1 MMAFGCSVVQ
11 GEELK
16 SKPTVAKL
24 FAEYIN
30 EPLLNYGHPGSSNDQ
45 ILFTAGE
52 HIEAGHTILVGI
64 TEVSRVFWP
73 HHNEFSLKSYKQDQ
87 HDNKKG
93 MKDVLE
99 IWYKYCYHH
108 IPLEQYYL
116 KRYKHLEKYCR
127 ELGAKVY
134 FFTSLASQPSLFEKQ
149 HGGNWFTKISL
160 DNFCDDRELGRQPK
174 GHPSSE
180 AHKQYFEEM
189 IKEYKI

>member
-1 MMAFGCSVVQ
+1 MMAFGCSIVQ

-16 SKPTVAKL
+16 FKPTVAKL
-24 FAEYIN
+24 FAEYID
-30 EPLLNYGHPGSSNDQ
+30 EPLLNYAKPGASNDQ
-45 ILFTAGE
+45 ILLTAGE

-73 HHNEFSLKSYKQDQ
+73 HPEDERVKSF
-87 HDNKKG
+87 HLDNYNNRKG
-93 MKDVLE
+93 MKETYESWL
-99 IWYKYCYHH
+99 KYCYKHETV
-108 IPLEQYYL
+108 EQYYL
-116 KRYKHLEKYCR
+116 KRYQHLEKYCR
-127 ELGAKVY
+127 ELGTKVY
-134 FFTSLASQPSLFEKQ
+134 FFTSIASEPSLFEKQ

-160 DNFCDDRELGRQPK
+160 DNFCASRKLGREPK